1 MRPCWIDE
9 TRSHWPVLLPCL
21 RSFGPERAAA
31 AQSPDDR
38 RRELYSLLGDLPDR
52 KRPIGGKKRSEEE
65 RDGYILE
72 TWDLDLN
79 GIETVPAFLARPR
92 TVTGRVPAVV
102 FDHSHGGGYT
112 IGKKEFI
119 DGRSYLQPEPYAKTL
134 TNLGYIGLAIDHWV
148 FGERSHT
155 TELDMFKGML
165 WKGQV
170 LWGMMVYDSLRA
182 MDWLVAR
189 PDVDRGPCWHARH
202 VDGQHHGVVA
212 GRARRTGEGHGRH
225 LLPHRFQHSGRKE
238 GTVGH
243 GVYYYV
249 PALLKHFTTS
259 QINALIAPRAHLGLA
274 GLQDKLTPVEGLD
287 IIDRELTRVYTQ
299 MGHPERWKLLRY
311 DVGHQET
318 AAGRQEIIAFLK
330 RFLST
335 KRWGQTGGSKPGS
348 DRGVR
353 PRRLKSG
360 D

>member
-1 MRPCWIDE
+1 MTSQGPTRP
-9 TRSHWPVLLPCL
+9 
-21 RSFGPERAAA
+21 A
-31 AQSPDDR
+31 DR

-52 KRPIGGKKRSEEE
+52 RRPIGGKKRSEDE

-79 GIETVPAFLARPR
+79 GIENVPAYLARPR
-92 TVTGRVPAVV
+92 NASGRLPAVV

-112 IGKKEFI
+112 IGKKEFVE
-119 DGRSYLQPEPYAKTL
+119 GRSYLQPEPYAKTL
-134 TNLGYIGLAIDHWV
+134 TSQGYIGLAIDHWI

-170 LWGMMVYDSLRA
+170 LWGKMVYDSLRA

-189 PDVDRGPCWHARH
+189 PDVEPARVATLGMSMGSTMAWWLAALDERVKVT
-202 VDGQHHGVVA
+202 VDICCLTDFNTLVEKKG
-212 GRARRTGEGHGRH
+212 
-225 LLPHRFQHSGRKE
+225 LS
-238 GTVGH
+238 GH

-249 PALLKHFTTS
+249 PSLLKHFTTS

-287 IIDRELTRVYTQ
+287 IIDRELTRVYAQ

-318 AAGRQEIIAFLK
+318 AEGRQEIVAFLK
-330 RFLST
+330 RFL
-335 KRWGQTGGSKPGS
+335 
-348 DRGVR
+348 
-353 PRRLKSG
+353 
-360 D
+360 